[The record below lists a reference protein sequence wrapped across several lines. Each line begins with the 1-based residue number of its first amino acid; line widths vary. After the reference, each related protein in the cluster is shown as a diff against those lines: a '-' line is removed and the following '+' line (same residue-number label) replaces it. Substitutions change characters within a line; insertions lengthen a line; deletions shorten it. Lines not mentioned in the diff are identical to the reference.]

1 MRIPTTPQRSLDNSS
16 MIENR
21 YQKRQKF
28 PVSHLSQFV
37 IMDESFLELSSNG
50 ITFVGSKLGS
60 EYNKKTKKIHKPLF
74 LFG

>member
-1 MRIPTTPQRSLDNSS
+1 

-60 EYNKKTKKIHKPLF
+60 EYRKNINKKHNQLF
-74 LFG
+74 LFKHKVLVYKQIQNVE